1 MNYLCQICRDAE
13 GTFLKKPVEMT
24 IKGELQTVMMD
35 YWEDCE
41 CVTKRKQAQ
50 KQASL
55 FASSHITDAF
65 RKKTFDNFTLDE
77 RPECIWDAYR
87 AAESY
92 VFKYPSIKESDHNS
106 LALLGMPGNGKTH
119 LLAAIANALME
130 QGNSVFYFP
139 WVEGMFDL
147 RDDFSKMSS
156 RIRHL
161 QTTPL
166 LLIDDLFKGREKPTD
181 FQMEQLFAIVNERYL
196 NMLPM
201 VISSEW
207 TFEQLCDHDEA
218 LGSRLAHRCKHFTVL
233 MDAPNYRFM

>member
-1 MNYLCQICRDAE
+1 
-13 GTFLKKPVEMT
+13 MT
-24 IKGELQTVMMD
+24 IQGELQTVMMD

-41 CVTKRKQAQ
+41 CVANRQRAQ

-65 RKKTFDNFTLDE
+65 RKKTFDNFTLDD
-77 RPECIWDAYR
+77 RPECVRDAYR
-87 AAESY
+87 ASESY
-92 VFKYPSIKESDHNS
+92 VFKYPSIKETEHNS

-139 WVEGMFDL
+139 WVEGTTDL
-147 RDDFSKMSS
+147 REDFTKLSS

-166 LLIDDLFKGREKPTD
+166 LLIDDLFKGREKPTPL
-181 FQMEQLFAIVNERYL
+181 QMEQLIAIVNYRYL

-207 TFEQLCDHDEA
+207 TFERLCDPELGGDEA

-233 MDAPNYRFM
+233 MDAPNYRFL